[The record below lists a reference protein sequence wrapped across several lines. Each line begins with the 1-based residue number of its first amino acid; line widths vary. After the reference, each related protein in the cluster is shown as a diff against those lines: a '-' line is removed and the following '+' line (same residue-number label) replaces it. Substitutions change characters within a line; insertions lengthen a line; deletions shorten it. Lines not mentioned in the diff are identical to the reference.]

1 MWQTPDNQVAGAG
14 LLAFF
19 LAATLFTLT
28 APTSRA
34 AGRDRDCSDFS
45 SQRQAQVFFERHA
58 PARDPHRL
66 DGDNDGIACESL
78 PCPCLAKKF
87 DNREW
92 VIAKGEASIPE
103 APFKVKVDDVT
114 IGQTRLLT
122 LANRV
127 GRSDRFPQVLVISS
141 SGYLRLKSGADPNP
155 PLPFGQSLVLG
166 PAIFGSS
173 SAFPSSTLFFN
184 PQVQQVNVDT
194 GKLHR
199 NGKGPLT
206 IEVIARDR
214 SLPATD
220 THTNQVMDLRWKLTL
235 SEPTKPQTRL
245 GIDGTYRFTEAVTP
259 DPVRTSELQSFRL
272 VQISSMFIDT
282 ARHDV
287 DGFRDPSDSGPVAVN
302 YSPAQVNTLL
312 PATPLPLSAGAPI
325 LDSIHSDNVGL
336 PNGNTPSYRIRME
349 EATGSLSGPLI
360 PRAYF
365 NGSQDL
371 NDDNLGLWIYR
382 QPSTAIPAGAQGRIR
397 FRLTATADPL
407 SAP

>member
-1 MWQTPDNQVAGAG
+1 MTSIARPAATGI
-14 LLAFF
+14 LAF
-19 LAATLFTLT
+19 LLLVASLSLSPA
-28 APTSRA
+28 SSSA
-34 AGRDRDCSDFS
+34 AGRT
-45 SQRQAQVFFERHA
+45 
-58 PARDPHRL
+58 
-66 DGDNDGIACESL
+66 
-78 PCPCLAKKF
+78 CPCWARKF

-92 VIAKGEASIPE
+92 VIAKEAASIPE
-103 APFKVKVDDVT
+103 APFKVRIDDVT

-122 LANRV
+122 FADRV
-127 GRSDRFPQVLVISS
+127 GRSDRFPQVFVVSS
-141 SGYLRLKSGADPNP
+141 SGYLRLKPGADPNP

-173 SAFPSSTLFFN
+173 SAFPNSTLFFN

-194 GKLHR
+194 SGLHR

-214 SLPATD
+214 NLAATD
-220 THTNQVMDLRWKLTL
+220 THSNQVMDLRWKLTL
-235 SEPTKPQTRL
+235 AEPTKPQTRL
-245 GIDGTYRFTEAVTP
+245 SVDGTYRFTEAVVP

-272 VQISSMFIDT
+272 VQVSSMFIDH

-287 DGFRDPSDSGPVAVN
+287 DGFRYPSDSGPVVVN
-302 YSPAQVNTLL
+302 YSPAQANTLL
-312 PATPLPLSAGAPI
+312 PAAPSPLSAGAPI
-325 LDSIHSDNVGL
+325 LDSVHGDDMGL

-349 EATGSLSGPLI
+349 EATGPLSGPLY

-382 QPSTAIPAGAQGRIR
+382 QPSAAIPAGAQGRIR

-407 SAP
+407 PSP